1 MTNPPDKGAG
11 DIVSLSILCVQYS
24 GMECFFRSRVSA
36 CSGYHRFIVVVTV
49 MSSWLKCV
57 EGVSQWD
64 AITYSEE
71 TDAGLGWQGEK
82 RDERVSGGLLCHLER
97 ICWKNGK
104 LRSVQSQDYKINK
117 GAELMF

>member
-1 MTNPPDKGAG
+1 MLWLPPF
-11 DIVSLSILCVQYS
+11 Y
-24 GMECFFRSRVSA
+24 CFVT
-36 CSGYHRFIVVVTV
+36 VTV